1 LTVKI
6 ICSERNFLDSFNKIF
21 FATIFF
27 GWGNRRDARASL
39 PAGFEN
45 QDATV
50 VQEDFWGFPWL
61 RTRGFLTGM
70 VLGFCAPMTAGVD
83 GVSRLWEF
91 GGA

>member
-1 LTVKI
+1 MPEPLSQV
-6 ICSERNFLDSFNKIF
+6 
-21 FATIFF
+21 
-27 GWGNRRDARASL
+27 
-39 PAGFEN
+39 GFEN

-61 RTRGFLTGM
+61 RTRGVLTGV
-70 VLGFCAPMTAGVD
+70 VLGFCAPMTAGID